1 MRPPN
6 QYRLVLALIAS
17 LCCLLTVGLVIQ
29 GNVGCQLIQ
38 VYNLEDTPILALD
51 PQSTLWQGFLHYIK
65 TNSFLIKG
73 DSEKDSLSLEDVRK
87 IQEDLVPIFVITPT
101 YKNPLQKVHLIR
113 YSQLMKF
120 SLRSQNLAMTK
131 DGKIVD
137 HTMFH

>member
-17 LCCLLTVGLVIQ
+17 LCCLLTMGLVIQ

-38 VYNLEDTPILALD
+38 VNNLEDTPILALD

-65 TNSFLIKG
+65 TNSFPTKG
-73 DSEKDSLSLEDVRK
+73 DSEKDFLSLEEDVRK

-113 YSQLMKF
+113 
-120 SLRSQNLAMTK
+120 
-131 DGKIVD
+131 
-137 HTMFH
+137 